1 MFLCCLYKRGKYTA
15 GQLEM
20 FPLTLGSFELLFY
33 HLECE
38 QGQFIRPTP
47 RRRGRRISTTRGG
60 GEGWGDRKGEG
71 DRKGKGIETEMGG

>member
-33 HLECE
+33 HLKCE
-38 QGQFIRPTP
+38 QGQFIRPQ
-47 RRRGRRISTTRGG
+47 GRLVDVEGGEDAQQGG
-60 GEGWGDRKGEG
+60 GVGVREIEREGAETGDRWGEVN
-71 DRKGKGIETEMGG
+71 

>member
-38 QGQFIRPTP
+38 QGQFIRPQG
-47 RRRGRRISTTRGG
+47 RLLDVEGGEDAQQGGRRG
-60 GEGWGDRKGEG
+60 
-71 DRKGKGIETEMGG
+71 MGG

>member
-1 MFLCCLYKRGKYTA
+1 MFLCCLYKRGKNRA

-38 QGQFIRPTP
+38 QGQFIR
-47 RRRGRRISTTRGG
+47 RQGRLVDVEG
-60 GEGWGDRKGEG
+60 GE
-71 DRKGKGIETEMGG
+71 